1 MSKTRI
7 NQKYQVIIIGG
18 GPVGLFLGICLH
30 KVGISFKILEKRRK
44 AISHSKSIGIH
55 PVSLELFEEMGML
68 DQFLDLGLII
78 KRGHAYVNTQKIGT
92 LNFESCPPPHQYI
105 LTIPQY
111 QTEYILE
118 EQLKKV
124 APGTLERTA
133 EATQIFDAGQSIKI
147 NCTNDVGETFDLFAD
162 FVIGCDGKES
172 TVRNSAEIAFNGD
185 SYDDT
190 YIMGDFTHNTSL
202 NNDAAIFLHDDGLI
216 ESFPLPV
223 KERRWVIKTDHYMT
237 DIERQ
242 DIERRVFERIH
253 HDLGIAENFM
263 LSTFGVQ
270 HYLAERFVKNR
281 IILAGDAAH
290 VLSPIGGQGMNLG
303 WLDANDLW
311 QVLDEIYKKNGDT
324 ATLLKQYE
332 DRRMKAAKKAIRR
345 AEFNMALGRKT
356 KFPQF
361 KKALVWP
368 MLNTPLRHVMARAFT
383 MRGLESWPV

>member
-1 MSKTRI
+1 M
-7 NQKYQVIIIGG
+7 NQKYQVIIVGG

-44 AISHSKSIGIH
+44 AISHSKSIGVH
-55 PVSLELFEEMGML
+55 PVSLELFEEMGIL

-92 LNFESCPPPHQYI
+92 LDFESCPPPYKYI

-124 APGTLERTA
+124 APNALQRTA
-133 EATQIFDAGQSIKI
+133 EATEIYDVGQSVRI

-172 TVRNSAEIAFNGD
+172 IVRDSAEIIFNGG
-185 SYDDT
+185 SYNDT
-190 YIMGDFTHNTSL
+190 YIMGDFTDNTDL
-202 NNDAAIFLHDDGLI
+202 NNDAAIFLHEDGLI

-223 KERRWVIKTDHYMT
+223 KERRWVVKTDRYMT

-253 HDLGIAENFM
+253 HDLSIAENFM

-270 HYLAERFVKNR
+270 HNLAEQFVKNR

-311 QVLDEIYKKNGDT
+311 QVFDEIYKKNGEPT
-324 ATLLKQYE
+324 TLLKQYE
-332 DRRMKAAKKAIRR
+332 ERRIKAAKKAIRR

-356 KFPQF
+356 RFPQL
-361 KKALVWP
+361 KKALIWP
-368 MLNTPLRHVMARAFT
+368 MLNTPLRNVMARAFT